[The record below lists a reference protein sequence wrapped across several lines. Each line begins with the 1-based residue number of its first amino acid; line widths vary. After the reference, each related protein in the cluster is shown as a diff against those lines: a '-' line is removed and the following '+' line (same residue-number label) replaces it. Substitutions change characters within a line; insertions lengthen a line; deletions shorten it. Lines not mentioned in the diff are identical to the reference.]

1 MNEQVPGSFKA
12 FRIHNDDDGYR
23 AGIESIS
30 LEDLSEGDVV
40 IKVHFSGINF
50 KDALAGTGKGKILRR
65 FPLNGGIDAAGTVIS
80 SESERFS
87 PGDKVLVTGSGLS
100 ETRDGGYSE
109 YLRMDSAWLVPLPG
123 GLSMLEAMT
132 LGTAGFTA
140 AMSLYRME
148 INGQKPE
155 QGPIVVT
162 GATGG
167 VGSIAIDIFSTAGY
181 EVQAISGKTEQ
192 FGWLE
197 SLGASQC
204 FSRHDLGRHQPE
216 HDCAAVHHPGCQPVG
231 HRLPDV
237 PLFNPR
243 GNLAT
248 PGRRM
253 ETAPPGQNMPRAGR
267 PGWNGRNIQP
277 HPVRPVTRPRRG
289 KTVGG
294 RLQQFVVEW

>member
-1 MNEQVPGSFKA
+1 M
-12 FRIHNDDDGYR
+12 
-23 AGIESIS
+23 
-30 LEDLSEGDVV
+30 
-40 IKVHFSGINF
+40 
-50 KDALAGTGKGKILRR
+50 
-65 FPLNGGIDAAGTVIS
+65 
-80 SESERFS
+80 
-87 PGDKVLVTGSGLS
+87 TGSGLS
-100 ETRDGGYSE
+100 ETRDGGYAE
-109 YLRMDSAWLVPLPG
+109 YLRMDSAWIVPLPG

-204 FSRHDLGRHQPE
+204 FTSPVV
-216 HDCAAVHHPGCQPVG
+216 AWPAVS
-231 HRLPDV
+231 
-237 PLFNPR
+237 
-243 GNLAT
+243 A
-248 PGRRM
+248 
-253 ETAPPGQNMPRAGR
+253 
-267 PGWNGRNIQP
+267 
-277 HPVRPVTRPRRG
+277 
-289 KTVGG
+289 
-294 RLQQFVVEW
+294 